1 MSKSVLIQVMPNLY
15 ELDTREYVV
24 AAYILNRCEFYE
36 GVCSMTI
43 QYLMRVLD
51 MLDEEIDEFI
61 GRLYTLKDKGFID
74 FEQAEKNPCAFT
86 FYVG

>member
-1 MSKSVLIQVMPNLY
+1 
-15 ELDTREYVV
+15 
-24 AAYILNRCEFYE
+24 
-36 GVCSMTI
+36 
-43 QYLMRVLD
+43 MRVLD